1 MGQMNV
7 QDITHVYW
15 LLAFAVFITM
25 LVWWNKDL

>member
-1 MGQMNV
+1 MNV

-15 LLAFAVFITM
+15 LIGFTIVIAT